1 MLFVNCVCVKMACGQ
16 SRFEEKTNTLIVNGS
31 HETVKLSGLL
41 EIFIK
46 KYVQCY
52 GCGNP
57 ETEILISKSQMVSL
71 KCVACGVVSD
81 VDMRDKK
88 CMMRVEKE

>member
-31 HETVKLSGLL
+31 HELWMW
-41 EIFIK
+41 IFITK
-46 KYVQCY
+46 NVQCY

-57 ETEILISKSQMVSL
+57 ETEILISKSQMISL
-71 KCVACGVVSD
+71 KCVACGVVSN
-81 VDMRDKK
+81 VYMRDKK
-88 CMMRVEKE
+88 GMRRVEKE

>member
-1 MLFVNCVCVKMACGQ
+1 MK
-16 SRFEEKTNTLIVNGS
+16 
-31 HETVKLSGLL
+31 
-41 EIFIK
+41 IFITK
-46 KYVQCY
+46 NVQCY

-57 ETEILISKSQMVSL
+57 ETEILISKSQMISL
-71 KCVACGVVSD
+71 KCATCGVVSH

>member
-1 MLFVNCVCVKMACGQ
+1 MDNPDLM
-16 SRFEEKTNTLIVNGS
+16 R
-31 HETVKLSGLL
+31 KLALL
-41 EIFIK
+41 SLMDVEIFITK
-46 KYVQCY
+46 NVQCY

-88 CMMRVEKE
+88 GMKRAEKE

>member
-1 MLFVNCVCVKMACGQ
+1 MDNPDLM
-16 SRFEEKTNTLIVNGS
+16 R
-31 HETVKLSGLL
+31 KLALL
-41 EIFIK
+41 SLMDVEIFITK
-46 KYVQCY
+46 IVQCY

-88 CMMRVEKE
+88 GMKRAEKE

>member
-1 MLFVNCVCVKMACGQ
+1 M
-16 SRFEEKTNTLIVNGS
+16 
-31 HETVKLSGLL
+31 
-41 EIFIK
+41 EIFITK
-46 KYVQCY
+46 IVQCY

-88 CMMRVEKE
+88 GMKRAEKE